1 MKKIYQQT
9 VEEVLDRVKSRES
22 GLTDE
27 EVKRSREACGWNEL
41 TEGKKKS
48 ILQIFGEQYKDFL
61 VLILIASAVISGIL
75 GDVESAA
82 VIMIVITMN
91 AVLGT
96 VRR

>member
-9 VEEVLDRVKSRES
+9 VKEVLDRVKSRES

-48 ILQIFGEQYKDFL
+48 FL
-61 VLILIASAVISGIL
+61 VPRQRYCAMMQLSCFLQENWLLV
-75 GDVESAA
+75 
-82 VIMIVITMN
+82 M
-91 AVLGT
+91 
-96 VRR
+96 

>member
-48 ILQIFGEQYKDFL
+48 ILLF
-61 VLILIASAVISGIL
+61 VLRGTHGCVGCFWLVISS
-75 GDVESAA
+75 VTVVA
-82 VIMIVITMN
+82 VALRHF
-91 AVLGT
+91 AVQYT
-96 VRR
+96 FQ

>member
-41 TEGKKKS
+41 TEGKKKAS
-48 ILQIFGEQYKDFL
+48 CRFL
-61 VLILIASAVISGIL
+61 VNNIRISWY
-75 GDVESAA
+75 
-82 VIMIVITMN
+82 
-91 AVLGT
+91 
-96 VRR
+96 